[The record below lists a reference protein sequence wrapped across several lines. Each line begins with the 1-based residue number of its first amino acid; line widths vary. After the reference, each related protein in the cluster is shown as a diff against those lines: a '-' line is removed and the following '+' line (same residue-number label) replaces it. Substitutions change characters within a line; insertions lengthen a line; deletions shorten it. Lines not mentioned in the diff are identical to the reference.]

1 MSVLAPVCH
10 ILGVGQVHV
19 AERSVTGVGRTGE
32 HYILAVDLSREQNA
46 VSVEGQVCVL
56 HLVEFLEVLGPA
68 HADSGL
74 PGDPESVLDPYAA
87 GIVAVLPRISLCGL
101 GIVVDPLYLL
111 RVDVPVDAVL
121 GETSVDSHV
130 SFLVVNT
137 EYACEVAL
145 VAFEGNYCGVEDGV
159 AGGKQVAGNDRVSV
173 VTPDNV
179 LAALGSVLP
188 GHVRNALTKDF

>member
-1 MSVLAPVCH
+1 MAK
-10 ILGVGQVHV
+10 QHV
-19 AERSVTGVGRTGE
+19 AEQETLGEAMNKTEFFFEKNGRM
-32 HYILAVDLSREQNA
+32 LSY
-46 VSVEGQVCVL
+46 V
-56 HLVEFLEVLGPA
+56 FL
-68 HADSGL
+68 GL
-74 PGDPESVLDPYAA
+74 L
-87 GIVAVLPRISLCGL
+87 
-101 GIVVDPLYLL
+101 
-111 RVDVPVDAVL
+111 VL